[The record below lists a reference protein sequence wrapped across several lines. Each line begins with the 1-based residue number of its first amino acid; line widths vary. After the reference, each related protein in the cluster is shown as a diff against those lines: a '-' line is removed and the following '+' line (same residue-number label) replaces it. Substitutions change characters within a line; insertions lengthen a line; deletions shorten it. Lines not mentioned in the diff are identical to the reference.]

1 MRYVLR
7 CGLRGNLRGGFRGI
21 WNKARIGCISES
33 GGSPIDQKSKKNIH
47 EIEIKKLLNQERAYA
62 TLTFGQFDRG
72 NSN

>member
-7 CGLRGNLRGGFRGI
+7 CVLRGNLRGGFRGI

-47 EIEIKKLLNQERAYA
+47 GIEIRKLLN
-62 TLTFGQFDRG
+62 
-72 NSN
+72 